1 MRIVYVTDS
10 FAICGGI
17 ERVLTDKMNY
27 LSSKYGYD
35 VVLMTLY
42 QGPHMFPFALNGGI
56 EHFDINVRLNEQYEY
71 RGLSRFNKRW
81 KLKGLIKCRLASA
94 VSVLKPDVLVCVK
107 YEFVDLLCA
116 IKGDIPLIV
125 ESHTL
130 CNAEKIERASF
141 LRRIHFLMI
150 KKMMRDVDV
159 VIALTDGDAYDWR
172 RYNTNVFIIPNVV
185 YLNERPTFSTC
196 QSKSVI
202 FVGRLSKQ
210 KNIGSLLNI
219 WKKVHLLDS
228 DWKLH
233 IYGEKGDVEDCVYDK
248 LIMAK
253 DIGVVIHKPVRNQM
267 LEEYKKHSILILTS
281 LFEPFGLVLPEA
293 MSCGLPVVS
302 FDCPYG
308 PADIITD
315 GVDGFLIKNRDV
327 QAFADRVCQLI
338 EDKELRVRMGQA
350 AIKSSQRYR
359 ADVIM
364 PKWKELFE
372 SLCRKE

>member
-42 QGPHMFPFALNGGI
+42 QGPHMFPFALNVGI
-56 EHFDINVRLNEQYEY
+56 KHFDINVRLNEQYEY
-71 RGLSRFNKRW
+71 RGLSRFYKRW

-94 VSVLKPDVLVCVK
+94 VLELKPDVLVCVK

-116 IKGDIPLIV
+116 IKGNIPLVV

-130 CNAEKIERASF
+130 CNAENIEITSIFRKMHMRKVK
-141 LRRIHFLMI
+141 RRI
-150 KKMMRDVDV
+150 RDVDAV
-159 VIALTDGDAYDWR
+159 VALTDGDANDWR
-172 RYNTNVFIIPNVV
+172 KINSNVFVIPNVV
-185 YLNERPTFSTC
+185 YLNEDASFATC

-372 SLCRKE
+372 SLCRKK